1 VHGVANEMVGPSQP
15 RSVNA
20 GRGIGWWTDAW
31 ALFTKNI
38 GMWIAFSLML
48 LFIFIALAFLPLIGM
63 LAVSLL
69 TPVFIGGWMM
79 AARKLQAGGA
89 LEIGDLFGGFKE
101 RLTPLIVLGAML
113 VGATLL
119 IILVMGLLGFGA
131 AMGMM
136 SGRTHDGAGGM
147 MAAAGAGM
155 LALLVGLVLGF
166 VIAIAFWFAPA
177 LVVFNNVPPVD
188 ALKASVAASLKNIG
202 PFLLYGLLYIVA
214 AVVASIPFGLGWL
227 MLVPVLLLTVYV
239 SYVDV
244 FG

>member
-1 VHGVANEMVGPSQP
+1 MANGMFSASQA
-15 RSVNA
+15 RSVDA
-20 GRGIGWWTDAW
+20 GRGIGWWTDGW
-31 ALFTKNI
+31 ALFTKNV
-38 GMWIAFSLML
+38 GMWMAFTLIL
-48 LFIFIALAFLPLIGM
+48 LAIFIALAFLPLVGM
-63 LAVSLL
+63 LAASLL

-79 AARKLQAGGA
+79 AARKVEAGGA
-89 LEIGDLFGGFKE
+89 IEIGDLFGGFKE
-101 RLTPLIVLGAML
+101 RLTPLIVLGALL
-113 VGATLL
+113 VGATLV

-136 SGRTHDGAGGM
+136 SGGTQGGAGGM

-155 LALLVGLVLGF
+155 LAMLVGLVLGF
-166 VIAIAFWFAPA
+166 MIAIAFWFAPA
-177 LVVFNNVPPVD
+177 LVVFRDVPPVD
-188 ALKASVAASLKNIG
+188 ALKASVSASLKNIG

-227 MLVPVLLLTVYV
+227 VLLPVLLLTVYV